1 MAQIQNNHFSRYTE
15 MFNFGPMVEPITLVR
30 PNNLQPSTDRLTARL
45 RSRALF
51 VVCFGFFL
59 VLLDTTALNIAT
71 PALGKEFGHGISDLQ
86 WVVNSYTLVFASLLL
101 TAGAVGDRTGVK
113 RSYQI
118 GLLFF
123 TLASLF
129 SALSPSLSLL
139 ITARA
144 FQGLGAATML
154 PASLA
159 LLSHTF
165 PDPTERSHA
174 VTTWA
179 NTSSLGFAAGPML
192 GGVLTTWIGWRS
204 IFWLNVPV
212 GIIALYL
219 NHLFIEEMKLG
230 RPRRI
235 DWSGQLAIGLCLS
248 ALTYGLIEVGRRGWN
263 DAIVTGALGC
273 AVLFLGLFVA
283 LERRSDHPVLPGFLF
298 SQLTF
303 AACVGVGFVLNFSM
317 YGILFMESVYLQGA
331 RGMGPLATG
340 LTIAPFT
347 LFPTIASRLLGKRN
361 GIPYLRARISTG
373 LALAATGS
381 AVLMVSALSTAI
393 WPTLIG
399 LGLLGISM
407 GIIMPAMTAGVLIA
421 SAPENSG
428 LASGVLNSTRQIGGT
443 VGVALLGTIM
453 QTLSPGSGLACAL
466 GLTTLVLL
474 FAAELSRRTL
484 PGRDG
489 KGLK

>member
-1 MAQIQNNHFSRYTE
+1 
-15 MFNFGPMVEPITLVR
+15 VR
-30 PNNLQPSTDRLTARL
+30 PQTIAQLDNSRSSTDRLTARA

-71 PALGKEFGHGISDLQ
+71 PALGKEFGNGISDLQ

-113 RSYQI
+113 RSYQV
-118 GLLFF
+118 GLALFAV
-123 TLASLF
+123 TSLF
-129 SALSPSLSLL
+129 SAVAPSLPLL

-144 FQGLGAATML
+144 FQGLGAAVML

-165 PDPTERSHA
+165 PDPAERSHA

-179 NTSSLGFAAGPML
+179 NTASLGFAAGPVL
-192 GGVLTTWIGWRS
+192 GGVLTTWLGWRS

-212 GIIALYL
+212 GIVALYL
-219 NHLFIEEMKLG
+219 NHLYIEEAKVD

-235 DWSGQLAIGLCLS
+235 DWSGQLTVGLGLF
-248 ALTYGLIEVGRRGWN
+248 AVTYALIEVGRRGWN
-263 DAIVTGALGC
+263 DAVVLSTLGC
-273 AVLFLGLFVA
+273 AVLLLCLFVA

-303 AACVGVGFVLNFSM
+303 SACIGVGFILNFSM
-317 YGILFMESVYLQGA
+317 YGILFIESVYLQSA
-331 RGMGPLATG
+331 RGMDAFATG
-340 LTIAPFT
+340 LTITPFT

-361 GIPYLRARISTG
+361 GIPYLRPRISLG
-373 LALAATGS
+373 LALAAIGS
-381 AVLMVSALSTAI
+381 GVLGAGALSTTF
-393 WPTLIG
+393 WPIPIG

-407 GIIMPAMTAGVLIA
+407 GIIMPAMTAGVLIS

-428 LASGVLNSTRQIGGT
+428 LASGLLNSTRQIGGT
-443 VGVALLGTIM
+443 VGVALLGTTM
-453 QTLSPGSGLACAL
+453 QTLSPATGLACAL
-466 GLTTLVLL
+466 GITILVFL

-484 PGRDG
+484 P
-489 KGLK
+489 